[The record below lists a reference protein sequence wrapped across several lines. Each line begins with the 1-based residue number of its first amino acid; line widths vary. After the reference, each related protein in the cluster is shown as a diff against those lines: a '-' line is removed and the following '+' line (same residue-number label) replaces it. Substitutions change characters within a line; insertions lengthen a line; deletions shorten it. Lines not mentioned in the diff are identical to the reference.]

1 MLVLLWIHE
10 QKLKKLPEGC
20 AKCVGSPFSSLF
32 LLSRMAH
39 YQEGVVPIDLMDE
52 SEQQACADIQFPHP
66 GDPYQH
72 TVLHASVT

>member
-1 MLVLLWIHE
+1 MLVLLWSHG

-32 LLSRMAH
+32 LLSGWAH

-52 SEQQACADIQFPHP
+52 SEQQACADIQVPLP
-66 GDPYQH
+66 GEPYQH
-72 TVLHASVT
+72 IVLHASVT